1 MPGLVAPSKLRFPRE
16 ITTRASGS
24 GAGRRLSSEGS
35 CEELGR
41 ATHQHDPS
49 RVGPGKTPTPKWLA
63 SWSPETDVLPLK
75 MNLLASFMNL
85 GGPDLLVILVI
96 ILVLFGAKKLP
107 ELARGLGQAIK
118 EFQKAKDEFT
128 DEINKAGQNNTASK
142 TNPPPST
149 VSQNPPSGAQPD
161 SKPADKV

>member
-1 MPGLVAPSKLRFPRE
+1 
-16 ITTRASGS
+16 
-24 GAGRRLSSEGS
+24 
-35 CEELGR
+35 
-41 ATHQHDPS
+41 
-49 RVGPGKTPTPKWLA
+49 
-63 SWSPETDVLPLK
+63 

-128 DEINKAGQNNTASK
+128 DEIHKAGQSDATAK
-142 TNPPPST
+142 TSPPQST
-149 VSQNPPSGAQPD
+149 VPQNPPVAAQPD